1 MQPVAFAGVPDI
13 ARSVQRR
20 RTIPLIQ
27 SERQFSRFVLLCV
40 TVGFLALIGS
50 AIAAGWTVVR
60 AQNHAR
66 WVEHTYEVEQ
76 RVSSL
81 RVLVERLEVAR
92 RGYLLSHHAVSKQTF
107 VETVATEP
115 ELIAELKALTIDN
128 PVQRAN
134 LARVER
140 LAAQQFRL
148 ESASMVLADRDP
160 AAAVAA
166 FNTDSS
172 LGLTRQLRTITDSMR
187 MEENR
192 LLDLRIAAQR
202 QTVRDLFVILTL
214 FGVLA
219 VVVAVFSILVLRRY
233 TGSLV
238 ESRDAER
245 TLAAE
250 LEDRVRARTYELSRA
265 NDEIQRFAYIVSHD
279 LRSPLVNVMGFTG
292 ELEAAAKPLVAL
304 VDRVEAE
311 APHLM
316 DPDAAIAA
324 REDLPESIG
333 FIRTST
339 QKMDRL
345 INAILRLSREG
356 KRVMNPEPID
366 LVEMI
371 ESIVASLQHRL
382 DETGTTVTI
391 ERPMPALVAD
401 RLAVEQMLSNL
412 VENAVKYLQPGR
424 PGQIRLSARMVR
436 DRVAIDI
443 ADNGRGIDPRD
454 HDRIFDLFR
463 RSGQQDQP
471 GEGIGLAH
479 VRASAYR
486 LGGLID
492 CRSALGEGATFT
504 LALPAHPVT
513 NRG

>member
-1 MQPVAFAGVPDI
+1 MQPVAFVCVPDN
-13 ARSVQRR
+13 AGAVRERWTFPLL
-20 RTIPLIQ
+20 RT
-27 SERQFSRFVLLCV
+27 ERQFSRFVIACLSL
-40 TVGFLALIGS
+40 GFLVLIAS
-50 AIAAGWTVVR
+50 AGIAGWTVVR
-60 AQNHAR
+60 AEDHAQ

-92 RGYLLSHHAVSKQTF
+92 RGYLLSHRAASKQTF
-107 VETVATEP
+107 LDTVATQP
-115 ELIAELKALTIDN
+115 RLIAEVRALTTDN
-128 PVQRAN
+128 PVQQTNISRM
-134 LARVER
+134 ER
-140 LAAQQFRL
+140 LAAEQFRL
-148 ESASMVLADRDP
+148 ESASMVLADRDR
-160 AAAVAA
+160 AAAIAA
-166 FNTDSS
+166 FDSDS
-172 LGLTRQLRTITDSMR
+172 TLGLTRKLREITDAMR

-192 LLDLRIAAQR
+192 LLVGRIAAQR
-202 QTVRDLFVILTL
+202 DTVRNLLTILTA
-214 FGVLA
+214 FA
-219 VVVAVFSILVLRRY
+219 VVAIVVAIFAIMVLRRY
-233 TGSLV
+233 TSSLIAA
-238 ESRDAER
+238 RDAER

-292 ELEAAAKPLVAL
+292 ELEAAARPLAAL

-311 APHLM
+311 APHLI

-356 KRVMNPEPID
+356 KRVMMPEPID
-366 LVEMI
+366 LAGLI
-371 ESIVASLQHRL
+371 ETIVATLQHRL
-382 DETGTTVTI
+382 DELGATVTI
-391 ERPMPALVAD
+391 ERPMPPLVAD

-412 VENAVKYLQPGR
+412 IENASKYLQPGR
-424 PGQIRLSARMVR
+424 PGRIVVSARANR
-436 DRVAIDI
+436 DRVMIDV

-479 VRASAYR
+479 VRALAYR

-504 LALPAHPVT
+504 LALPARPVASQ
-513 NRG
+513 G

>member
-1 MQPVAFAGVPDI
+1 MRQGW
-13 ARSVQRR
+13 
-20 RTIPLIQ
+20 TIPLLRT
-27 SERQFSRFVLLCV
+27 ERQFSRFVLVCV
-40 TVGFLALIGS
+40 SVGFVALIGS
-50 AIAAGWTVVR
+50 AIAAGLTVMR
-60 AQNHAR
+60 TQDHAR

-92 RGYLLSHHAVSKQTF
+92 RGYLLSHQPVSKQTF
-107 VETVATEP
+107 RETVAEEP
-115 ELIAELKALTIDN
+115 LLIAEIRRLTADN
-128 PVQRAN
+128 PVQQN
-134 LARVER
+134 NITRVER
-140 LAAQQFRL
+140 LVAQQFRL
-148 ESASMVLADRDP
+148 QSASIVLADRDP

-166 FNTDSS
+166 FNRDTS
-172 LGLTRQLRTITDSMR
+172 LGLTRELRLVTNAMR
-187 MEENR
+187 LEENH
-192 LLDLRIAAQR
+192 LLMMRITAQR
-202 QTVRDLFVILTL
+202 QSVRELFMILTG
-214 FGVLA
+214 FGILA
-219 VVVAVFSILVLRRY
+219 AVVAVFSILVLRRY

-238 ESRDAER
+238 EARDAER

-292 ELEAAAKPLVAL
+292 ELEAAARPLVAL

-311 APHLM
+311 APHLI
-316 DPDAAIAA
+316 DPEAAIAA

-345 INAILRLSREG
+345 INAILRLAREG
-356 KRVMNPEPID
+356 RRVMTPEAID
-366 LVEMI
+366 LAGLI
-371 ESIVASLQHRL
+371 ESIVATLQHRL
-382 DETGTTVTI
+382 DELGATVEI
-391 ERPMPALVAD
+391 ARPMPELVAD
-401 RLAVEQMLSNL
+401 RLAVEQMLSN
-412 VENAVKYLQPGR
+412 VIENASKYLQPGR
-424 PGQIRLSARMVR
+424 PGRIVVSARTNR
-436 DRVAIDI
+436 DRVAIDV

-479 VRASAYR
+479 VRALAYR

-504 LALPAHPVT
+504 LSIPTQPIASQ
-513 NRG
+513 G